1 MDWKK
6 MFETQ
11 RAYYQ
16 GGATQSYEA
25 RRRALDRL
33 LQGLEEHEDKLL
45 KALQQDLGK
54 APFEGYMSEIG
65 MVREELHWHRRHLKK
80 MMRPRRV
87 STPLAQFPSRSFRS
101 PHPRGLVLVM
111 APWNYPVQLS
121 LSPLVGAVAAGNCV
135 VLKPSND
142 APHTAQ
148 AMADLLR
155 QCFDPGQVAVV
166 LGGRAENQALLD
178 LPFDHIFFTGG
189 ETVGRL
195 VLEKAARHLTPV
207 TLELGGKSPCIVAKD
222 ADLSLAA
229 RRIVFGKFLNAGQ
242 TCVAPDYLLVDRSHC
257 QRQAF

>member
-87 STPLAQFPSRSFRS
+87 STPLAQFPSHWWGPLR
-101 PHPRGLVLVM
+101 RGI
-111 APWNYPVQLS
+111 AW
-121 LSPLVGAVAAGNCV
+121 C
-135 VLKPSND
+135 
-142 APHTAQ
+142 
-148 AMADLLR
+148 
-155 QCFDPGQVAVV
+155 
-166 LGGRAENQALLD
+166 
-178 LPFDHIFFTGG
+178 
-189 ETVGRL
+189 
-195 VLEKAARHLTPV
+195 
-207 TLELGGKSPCIVAKD
+207 
-222 ADLSLAA
+222 
-229 RRIVFGKFLNAGQ
+229 
-242 TCVAPDYLLVDRSHC
+242 
-257 QRQAF
+257 